1 MGEFLDNYFKMS
13 EGNAIKLLKF
23 FMLANLETLN
33 VL

>member
-1 MGEFLDNYFKMS
+1 MAGFLDGFFKMS
-13 EGNAIKLLKF
+13 EGNVIKVLKF